1 MRVNL
6 AAQVLSESVYH
17 ALELQGSFQTSET
30 RLFVSYFDKF
40 FDTLN
45 VSKLS
50 EGHFKRK
57 EARVPYTRPDD
68 PRFKW
73 LKQSFLED
81 YINKWHQDTKALTAI
96 PKDERRRLCLSDQ
109 TLEGL
114 RLTVNSF
121 CELGPLLLQ
130 LDGVQYLLS
139 EKFSQDPLEEY
150 FQKQRARNGCND
162 NPSLDDLGRN
172 FLALDVAGSYLV
184 RSMKGNT
191 RGARRDA
198 PAFDIEDRRM
208 LPKRKKKK
216 IDH

>member
-1 MRVNL
+1 MG
-6 AAQVLSESVYH
+6 SEQIEQRHISCIMYVI
-17 ALELQGSFQTSET
+17 L
-30 RLFVSYFDKF
+30 LF
-40 FDTLN
+40 L
-45 VSKLS
+45 L
-50 EGHFKRK
+50 
-57 EARVPYTRPDD
+57 
-68 PRFKW
+68 
-73 LKQSFLED
+73 
-81 YINKWHQDTKALTAI
+81 
-96 PKDERRRLCLSDQ
+96 
-109 TLEGL
+109 
-114 RLTVNSF
+114 VNSF

-216 IDH
+216 IEH